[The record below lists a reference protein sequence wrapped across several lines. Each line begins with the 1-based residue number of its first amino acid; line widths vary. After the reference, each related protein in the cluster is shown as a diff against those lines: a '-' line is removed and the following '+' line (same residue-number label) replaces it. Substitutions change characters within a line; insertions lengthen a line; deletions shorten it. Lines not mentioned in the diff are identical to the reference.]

1 MQIFHNFL
9 YIHTFIHTYEYI
21 CIYIL
26 IYMKITYIYTYI
38 YIHMPYIH
46 IFIYVYIYIYI
57 YAIFIHTLRTLYTNT
72 YTYVNYFLLKKV
84 NRFRNKVISVMLG
97 REGNAGK
104 SLNRLRFSL
113 CHIFKISFDFDILQ
127 HTFKYGI
134 LLKK

>member
-1 MQIFHNFL
+1 
-9 YIHTFIHTYEYI
+9 
-21 CIYIL
+21 
-26 IYMKITYIYTYI
+26 MKITYIYTYI
-38 YIHMPYIH
+38 YLYIY
-46 IFIYVYIYIYI
+46 IYIYIYKYIYIYIYIYI

-113 CHIFKISFDFDILQ
+113 
-127 HTFKYGI
+127 
-134 LLKK
+134 